1 MIKDILIVLLFAIIC
16 VLGFHS
22 CNLEQSGSKQQKDLI
37 EALLENENLKKT
49 IDGKNREITEVKA
62 IILSKDKDIQKALKE
77 IDKLKSLD
85 AKIVFKTRTKYD
97 TINIVLRDT
106 TIIQDTDTIKSQ
118 KFDYKDKWLAMSG
131 LVEQDS
137 ISFDSLLINNQY
149 SIEIGNIRKGL
160 FKKEKVAF
168 ITNENP
174 YSETTQAQTFILK
187 EEKKWYQ
194 RDIFKIGLT
203 AIGTFFIVTG
213 L

>member
-1 MIKDILIVLLFAIIC
+1 
-16 VLGFHS
+16 
-22 CNLEQSGSKQQKDLI
+22 
-37 EALLENENLKKT
+37 
-49 IDGKNREITEVKA
+49 
-62 IILSKDKDIQKALKE
+62 
-77 IDKLKSLD
+77 
-85 AKIVFKTRTKYD
+85 
-97 TINIVLRDT
+97 
-106 TIIQDTDTIKSQ
+106 
-118 KFDYKDKWLAMSG
+118 
-131 LVEQDS
+131 
-137 ISFDSLLINNQY
+137 LLINNQY